1 MRQMFSYW
9 ADYFYCLL
17 SCFFIRKTAYKT
29 NTMGLHNRARRKN
42 ERSFYQFAS
51 IFTDVPQLNKQ
62 VNKRKW
68 LTTWI
73 EPLLHKK
80 RATFFYLH
88 TLAFLR
94 GNDYFGI
101 YIRLGLIG
109 AFALYFIPNIYV
121 KALSHISSYI

>member
-1 MRQMFSYW
+1 MDVR
-9 ADYFYCLL
+9 
-17 SCFFIRKTAYKT
+17 
-29 NTMGLHNRARRKN
+29 
-42 ERSFYQFAS
+42 FYQFAS

-68 LTTWI
+68 LTNWI

-109 AFALYFIPNIYV
+109 AFALIFYTEYIRKRCYCIHRPIHDLYATSFSVEIFFGKYYCSI
-121 KALSHISSYI
+121 ISN

>member
-1 MRQMFSYW
+1 MS
-9 ADYFYCLL
+9 
-17 SCFFIRKTAYKT
+17 KK
-29 NTMGLHNRARRKN
+29 KN

-62 VNKRKW
+62 VNKENGLQLGLNLYYIK
-68 LTTWI
+68 TSNF
-73 EPLLHKK
+73 LLFTYT
-80 RATFFYLH
+80 RI
-88 TLAFLR
+88 LR

-121 KALSHISSYI
+121 KGAITYIVLYMISMQLRSLWKYFSGNIIVALYPIDTENE